1 MSFASRAKDSIFGRD
16 ERGNLTV
23 ENAVIFWTNFKGEP
37 TKFNPQGGK
46 RTFNVAIPEQVAMDL
61 REEGWNIKERPPY
74 DEDDDILY
82 YTECVLNMRSQFIPR
97 VYLCTEWNGRKSMRR
112 LYDDNVGELDG
123 MRYENV
129 DLVIHPHEHEVGA
142 FRFKGY
148 CNTIVVKQAKSEL
161 FGGKYND
168 YNLDE
173 GIPDDD
179 EVPFDV

>member
-1 MSFASRAKDSIFGRD
+1 MSFASRAKESIFGHD

-46 RTFNVAIPEQVAMDL
+46 RTFNLALSEEVAMDL
-61 REEGWNIKERPPY
+61 RENGWNVKERQPY

-82 YTECVLNMRSQFIPR
+82 YTECVLNMRSQYIPR
-97 VYLCTEWNGRKSMRR
+97 VFLCTEWNGKKSMRR

-129 DLVIHPHEHEVGA
+129 DVVIHPHEHGVGEYIC
-142 FRFKGY
+142 KGY
-148 CNTIVVKQAKSEL
+148 CNTLVATQAKSEL
-161 FGGKYND
+161 FGGKYDDYMMEND
-168 YNLDE
+168 SPVEEEEL
-173 GIPDDD
+173 
-179 EVPFDV
+179 PF